1 MEGQTFDFHKALQS
15 MYYLQSKAHVS
26 DKLSLLKLLFFA
38 DRYHIRHYG
47 ISMLMDNYCAMS
59 LGPVCSKTYDLIKK
73 GLYYDGLI
81 DSEKAFVDSNLSCV
95 NDTVCVKD
103 TGTDEL
109 SVSDKEAMDF
119 SIRNFAKFTPY
130 DLIQITHA
138 YPEWNRYRYLL
149 ENHISA
155 SENMDYKDFF
165 DDSEDD
171 NEYIV
176 KYLNGKDPFAD
187 DKEILAAMKQEY
199 GSTL

>member
-15 MYYLQSKAHVS
+15 MYYLQSNSHVS
-26 DKLSLLKLLFFA
+26 DKLALLKLLFFA

-47 ISMLMDNYCAMS
+47 ISMLMDNYFAMS

-81 DSEKAFVDSNLSCV
+81 DSDKAFVDNNLSCV
-95 NDTVCVKD
+95 NDTVSVKD

-119 SIRNFAKFTPY
+119 SIRNFAKFTSY
-130 DLIQITHA
+130 DLSQITHA

-165 DDSEDD
+165 DDPEDG

-187 DKEILAAMKQEY
+187 DKDILAAMKQEY
-199 GSTL
+199 ESTL

>member
-1 MEGQTFDFHKALQS
+1 MEGQTFDFHKALQA
-15 MYYLQSKAHVS
+15 MHYLQSKANVS
-26 DKLSLLKLLFFA
+26 DKLALLKLLFFA

-81 DSEKAFVDSNLSCV
+81 DSEREFVDSHISCID
-95 NDTVCVKD
+95 DTVSVKD

-109 SVSDKEAMDF
+109 SVSDREAMDF
-119 SIRNFAKFTPY
+119 SIKNFANFTPY
-130 DLIQITHA
+130 DLSQITHA
-138 YPEWNRYRYLL
+138 YPEWSRYKYLL

-165 DDSEDD
+165 DDPEDD
-171 NEYIV
+171 NEYIE

-199 GSTL
+199 ESTL

>member
-155 SENMDYKDFF
+155 SENRDYKDFF
-165 DDSEDD
+165 DDPEDD

>member
-1 MEGQTFDFHKALQS
+1 MVGQTFDFHKALQA
-15 MYYLQSKAHVS
+15 MHYLQSKAHVS
-26 DKLSLLKLLFFA
+26 DKLALLKLLFFA

-73 GLYYDGLI
+73 GFYYECLI
-81 DSEKAFVDSNLSCV
+81 ASEKSFVDSNLSCV
-95 NDTVCVKD
+95 DDIVSVKD

-119 SIRNFAKFTPY
+119 SIKNFAKFTPY
-130 DLIQITHA
+130 DLSQITHA
-138 YPEWNRYRYLL
+138 YPEWSRYKYIL

-165 DDSEDD
+165 DDPEDG